1 MSGTSLAL
9 GNLRGVVILIVLGFH
24 SVLAYLASLPA
35 TARKF
40 DTPPYEWEASP
51 IIDSQ
56 RWLGFDLFCAWHD
69 VYLMSL
75 MYFLSGLFVWGS
87 LTRKGSRLFLSDRLL
102 RLGLPLIPA
111 VFVLMPIALYPAY
124 LATASEPSV
133 SEYWQQ
139 FMALPFWPC
148 GPQWFLWQ
156 LLALNILAAAIYR
169 LTPQRF
175 MPQRFMPQAGDRLA
189 RWTGRTNEHPGRFYV
204 ALAVASAAAYIP
216 LALIYSPWSWFQ
228 LGPFAFQWCRPLHYL
243 VYFFAGI
250 AVGTYGLDRGLLAT
264 DGALARRWPVW
275 VAVAA
280 ATFLAWIAPTAIVMA
295 TEQPHFALLL
305 GSALGYVLA
314 CAGGGMAVLAL
325 ALRFSTRRRRVLDSL
340 SENAYGM
347 YLVHYVFVVWLQY
360 TLLGVAAPA
369 IVKAAIVFAGTLL
382 LSWGTS
388 AALRSIPLGSRR
400 IGNDGSALAKAS

>member
-24 SVLAYLASLPA
+24 SVLAYLDSLPA
-35 TARKF
+35 AARKF
-40 DTPPYEWEASP
+40 DTPPYEWEAYP

-56 RWLGFDLFCAWHD
+56 RWLGFDIFCAWHD

-87 LTRKGSRLFLSDRLL
+87 LTRKGVRLFLSDRLL
-102 RLGLPLIPA
+102 RLGLPIIAA
-111 VFVLMPIALYPAY
+111 VFVLMPVALYPAY
-124 LATASEPSV
+124 LATATEPSV
-133 SEYWQQ
+133 SDYWQQ
-139 FMALPFWPC
+139 FTALPFWPC

-156 LLALNILAAAIYR
+156 LLALSILAAAIYR
-169 LTPQRF
+169 LA
-175 MPQRFMPQAGDRLA
+175 PQAGDRLA
-189 RWTGRTNEHPGRFYV
+189 RWAGRMSAQPGRFYI
-204 ALAVASAAAYIP
+204 ALAVASAAAYVP

-264 DGALARRWPVW
+264 DGVLARRWPIW
-275 VAVAA
+275 VAVAT
-280 ATFLAWIAPTAIVMA
+280 ATFLAWIAPTALVIG
-295 TEQPHFALLL
+295 THQPHFALLL
-305 GSALGYVLA
+305 GSALGFVLA
-314 CAGGGMAVLAL
+314 CAGGGMVVLAL
-325 ALRFSTRRRRVLDSL
+325 ALRFSTRRQRVLDSL

-360 TLLGVAAPA
+360 AMLGVALPA

-400 IGNDGSALAKAS
+400 IGDDGDALAKAS

>member
-1 MSGTSLAL
+1 MSRTSLAL
-9 GNLRGVVILIVLGFH
+9 SNLRGVVIVIVLGFH
-24 SVLAYLASLPA
+24 SVLAYLDSLPPR
-35 TARKF
+35 ARTF
-40 DTPPYEWEASP
+40 DTPPYEWVASP

-75 MYFLSGLFVWGS
+75 MYFLSGLFVWKS
-87 LTRKGSRLFLSDRLL
+87 LTRKGAGLFLSDRLL

-124 LATASEPSV
+124 VATANEPSI
-133 SEYWQQ
+133 SNYWQQ
-139 FMALPFWPC
+139 FVALPFWPC
-148 GPQWFLWQ
+148 GPQWFLWE
-156 LLALNILAAAIYR
+156 LLALTILAAAIYR
-169 LTPQRF
+169 LA
-175 MPQRFMPQAGDRLA
+175 PQAGDQLA
-189 RWTGRTNEHPGRFYV
+189 RWAGRLSAQPGRFYV
-204 ALAVASAAAYIP
+204 ALAAVSAVAYVP

-228 LGPFAFQWCRPLHYL
+228 LGPIAIQWSRPLHYL

-250 AVGTYGLDRGLLAT
+250 AVGAYGLDRGLLAT
-264 DGALARRWPVW
+264 DGALARRWPIW
-275 VAVAA
+275 IAVATV
-280 ATFLAWIAPTAIVMA
+280 TFLAWIAPTALVMG

-305 GSALGYVLA
+305 GSAVGYVLA

-325 ALRFSTRRRRVLDSL
+325 ALHFSARRRRILDTL

-360 TLLGVAAPA
+360 AMLSVQAPA
-369 IVKAAIVFAGTLL
+369 IIKAAIVFAGTLL
-382 LSWGTS
+382 LSWVTV

-400 IGNDGSALAKAS
+400 IGNDGGALAKAS